1 MVSKVDTDNI
11 EAKKELTED
20 SYYNIE
26 KDPEMYLDLS
36 LMTIAA
42 MVS

>member
-1 MVSKVDTDNI
+1 MVAKVVTDNI

-26 KDPEMYLDLS
+26 KDPKTYLDLS
-36 LMTIAA
+36 LMIMAA